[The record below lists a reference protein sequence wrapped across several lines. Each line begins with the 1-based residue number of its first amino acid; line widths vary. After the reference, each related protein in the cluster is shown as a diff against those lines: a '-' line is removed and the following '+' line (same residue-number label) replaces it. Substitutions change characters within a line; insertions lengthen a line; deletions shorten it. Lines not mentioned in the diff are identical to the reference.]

1 MKKKK
6 VILGVLFL
14 LVLIIVVVLIGR
26 PRDYTVRYKRDGF
39 EIEERYDKE
48 LDVYTF
54 SVSIN
59 DKEFN
64 FLANKKRVK
73 GKKLITGVN
82 VLSTQEEDKF
92 CVLLA
97 SSKVESYPVC
107 YSDDEYLDYDLFDEK
122 SDDFYSRKTLES
134 KDDEFNGITF
144 KIKKEQ
150 NLFIWNYKGY
160 YQISDAKKEEI
171 KFLERD
177 AYQNNLAYSDGKY
190 ILTPNYDQD
199 YSFNK
204 VYLIDMKTGKVIDWE
219 LDKEI
224 SYNSYFLGDRDG
236 MIYLVDRK
244 NKAEYTLNPKK
255 RKIERVDNAGMGK
268 IWDAKWAEVSMTKL
282 INEDYIFEEENA
294 YKYFLEDGNLMLGF
308 DNSMETEHL
317 SNKNVDKIITIKD
330 DTVFYLVGDTVYSY
344 SLERGENVLL
354 KYGELKFNNLNS
366 VFIY

>member
-122 SDDFYSRKTLES
+122 NDEFYSRKTLES

-150 NLFIWNYKGY
+150 NLFVWNYKGY
-160 YQISDAKKEEI
+160 YHLSDAKKEEI
-171 KFLERD
+171 KFLEKD
-177 AYQNNLAYSDGKY
+177 AYQ
-190 ILTPNYDQD
+190 
-199 YSFNK
+199 
-204 VYLIDMKTGKVIDWE
+204 VIDWE

-244 NKAEYTLNPKK
+244 NKAEYALNPKK
-255 RKIERVDNAGMGK
+255 KKIERVDNAGTGK
-268 IWDAKWAEVSMTKL
+268 IWDAKWTEVSMTKL

-294 YKYFLEDGNLMLGF
+294 YKYFLEEGNLMLGF
-308 DNSMETEHL
+308 DNSMATVHL

-330 DTVFYLVGDTVYSY
+330 DTVFYLVGDTAYSY